1 MSNGV
6 RIFGSPHRYVQGP
19 GALEALPAL
28 VADLGGRP
36 VLLTDAPVWELLR
49 TRIEAAFGSAPP
61 LVLVDPEITY
71 ATISAATEAAHAHA
85 PSVVIG
91 AGGGKALDIAKGAAH
106 ALGVPIVTVPTIA
119 STDAP
124 TSKVYVV
131 YDEHHALVG
140 VERMP
145 GNPSAVVVD
154 TRLIAKAPLRFLVAG
169 IGDAVA
175 KKFEAE
181 ASRNAGASNLHGTA
195 PLISALTLAEAC
207 YRTLRRDGEAAV
219 ASARAGE
226 VSPAL
231 ENVVEAGVLM
241 AGLAFENGGLSFAH
255 AMTRGLS
262 AVPATGARLHGEQV
276 AYALLVQLLLER
288 REEGMLADLIGFYRR
303 VGLPT
308 DLAALAGAPLDAT
321 EVELMAARTME
332 APHTQKMP
340 HPVTAPAIVAAMR
353 RLEEI
358 ASRPALPQ
366 FDVTE

>member
-1 MSNGV
+1 MADDV

-28 VADLGGRP
+28 AAELGGRP
-36 VLLTDAPVWELLR
+36 VLLTDAPVWNLLR
-49 TRIEAAFGSAPP
+49 TRIVAAFGGTPP

-71 ATISAATEAAHAHA
+71 ATIRAATEAAKALD

-145 GNPSAVVVD
+145 GNPAAVVVD
-154 TRLIAKAPLRFLVAG
+154 TSLIAKAPLRFLVAG

-181 ASRNAGASNLHGTA
+181 ASLNAGAANLHGTP
-195 PLISALTLAEAC
+195 PLLSALALAETC
-207 YRTLRRDGEAAV
+207 YRVLRRDGEAAV

-262 AVPATGARLHGEQV
+262 AVPATGNRLHGEQV
-276 AYALLVQLLLER
+276 AYALLLQLLLER
-288 REEGMLADLIGFYRR
+288 RDDTFLTDLVGFYRR
-303 VGLPT
+303 VGLPA
-308 DLAALAGAPLDAT
+308 DLVALAGTPLAEADLRADGGPHHGSAAHPEDA
-321 EVELMAARTME
+321 LSRDGRG
-332 APHTQKMP
+332 HRRR
-340 HPVTAPAIVAAMR
+340 HAPAGSHRRAAGD
-353 RLEEI
+353 
-358 ASRPALPQ
+358 AA
-366 FDVTE
+366 F